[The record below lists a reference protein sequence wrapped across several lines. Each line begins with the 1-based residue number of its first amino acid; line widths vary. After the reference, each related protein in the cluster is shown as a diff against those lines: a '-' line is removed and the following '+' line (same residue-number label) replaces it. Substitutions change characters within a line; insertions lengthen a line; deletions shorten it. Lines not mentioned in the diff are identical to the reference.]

1 MSEVKNKYRYELT
14 DRFGTMDVAPL
25 GEGDFSIKYNRE
37 TDGKYFYSKT
47 FQGKITFT
55 GEIFKR
61 LKRIE
66 RSIYICTT
74 QRLKVFRKCNAGEML
89 IFDGFFKLTE
99 GDWDDDK
106 CRVTLKFEKN
116 TPDKCL
122 KDNKSKKINLLAEI
136 NPKIT
141 VKTSTAG
148 GGVFEYKHCNANVQV
163 SPSTPYGG
171 YVWCGSGSPE
181 DGNWQVYQHEEMFD
195 GNIGIS
201 PDPNTPPQ
209 GLWTANT
216 SYVREIVELF
226 CSEIPPAGWVLLED
240 NCATTGKKK
249 YAKNVTLY
257 DCKYTSNYQ
266 DQNNYSSSYECKI
279 LGATNES
286 ATIDNGMELN
296 KIIELFVNQFCADV
310 QVVSDFFQIN
320 PTTGKNLLQ
329 NSNTFFDNN
338 DYPISTYP
346 ITETIEQG
354 TTVTVQIWGQLAAG
368 KIWWIYNS
376 GGGAYIG
383 TITEADYIDGR
394 YVKTMNWNKFNS
406 DGSLTANNT
415 LFIYPYA
422 PNGANSQITKI
433 KLEKGSV
440 GTEWQPDNGAINY
453 VTGEPTQV
461 DNLIL
466 FQKSDVKRPNVSGN
480 AWKAE
485 WTFDKLMETLNILFN
500 VSYSLENGVFRLEH
514 ISWFSR
520 NAGLNLTL
528 PAFQKWTKGKR
539 KYSYDVGDIPIREN
553 WKFKE
558 AINYAGGWNTQ
569 IDYAG
574 ACAIGSNENAEK
586 NYVIDE
592 LTTDVQ
598 LCLDNPSSDSNV
610 VEDLGFVLIATKK
623 YNGEYFIITEADATY
638 GTRLNNSLSFNKLVR
653 RYHFHNRPLNKGILN
668 GDNVTFITTKP
679 IKKGEK
685 LTVPLCCETTFNP
698 NDTVTTD
705 LGVGIVD
712 GAQFNLSAETLELD
726 LLYNVFDT
734 LINNQAPQL
743 AGGAY
748 STYQNVPIVIPLNAV
763 DSDGVI
769 TEISIKNQAYHGTVE
784 VLSLTEIKYTPNAGY
799 TGWDS
804 FSLVAFDDWSEVS
817 NVAGFGITVYPPNQ
831 PPTAQNDSYNVYHGE
846 QFNAQISVFDNDS
859 DDLGFTLVNSNIVTA
874 LGVNIVIDGNGRF
887 SYVPPA
893 GFEGVDTFQ
902 YSIVDNAGLTSTATV
917 TLNIAYKNKPIAVAD
932 NYITQKDTQLV
943 TNGTA
948 GKEALFANDYT
959 PDGQTY
965 AYTCNVENK
974 ATTAGGTVQ
983 IQANGL
989 FTYTPPA
996 NFTGQDTFTYT
1007 VNNVNGSGVGNVTIN
1022 VIPTIYVR
1030 IAKSD
1035 HKFEYQILFCG
1046 DPPMQTIGGQNVTN
1060 DFTLY
1065 FYADAAKTIPYNV
1078 TGLNFKCNIKITTQW
1093 YDSGGTQT
1101 WDYTDQTEV
1110 LTGTSHKIF
1119 DDYYTQ
1125 EQYMNCNGTYD
1136 YNVERTVELVAGS
1149 YVIVT

>member
-1 MSEVKNKYRYELT
+1 MSQVKNKYRYELT
-14 DRFGTMDVAPL
+14 DRFGTMDIAPL

-47 FQGKITFT
+47 FQGKIMFT

-74 QRLKVFRKCNAGEML
+74 QRLKVFRKCNAGEIL

-99 GDWDDDK
+99 GEWDEDK
-106 CRVTLKFEKN
+106 CSVTLKFEKN

-122 KDNKSKKINLLAEI
+122 KDNKSKKLNLLQLI
-136 NPKIT
+136 QNKIT
-141 VKTSTAG
+141 VKPSTANG
-148 GGVFEYKHCNANVQV
+148 TIEYKNCWQN
-163 SPSTPYGG
+163 SPSGVSSDY
-171 YVWCGSGSPE
+171 WCGTGEPYAQ
-181 DGNWQVYQHEEMFD
+181 NWTLVSYNEH
-195 GNIGIS
+195 S
-201 PDPNTPPQ
+201 PDGVDHFVNNT
-209 GLWTANT
+209 WA
-216 SYVREIVELF
+216 REIIELN
-226 CSEIPPAGWVLLED
+226 CSEIAPSEWVLLED

-249 YAKNVTLY
+249 YAKKVSLY
-257 DCKYTSNYQ
+257 NCKYTSNYQ

-296 KIIELFVNQFCADV
+296 KVIQLFVNQFCAGV

-320 PTTGKNLLQ
+320 PQNL
-329 NSNTFFDNN
+329 S
-338 DYPISTYP
+338 
-346 ITETIEQG
+346 
-354 TTVTVQIWGQLAAG
+354 
-368 KIWWIYNS
+368 
-376 GGGAYIG
+376 
-383 TITEADYIDGR
+383 
-394 YVKTMNWNKFNS
+394 
-406 DGSLTANNT
+406 
-415 LFIYPYA
+415 
-422 PNGANSQITKI
+422 
-433 KLEKGSV
+433 SV
-440 GTEWQPDNGAINY
+440 NY
-453 VTGEPTQV
+453 VTGQPTQV

-466 FQKSDVKRPNVSGN
+466 FQKSDVKRPNATGN

-485 WTFDKLMETLNILFN
+485 WTFDKLMETLNFLFN

-558 AINYAGGWNTQ
+558 AINYAGGWNAQ

-574 ACAIGSNENAEK
+574 ACAIGSNKDAEN
-586 NYVIDE
+586 NYIIDE

-623 YNGEYFIITEADATY
+623 YNGECFIITEADTTY
-638 GTRLNNSLSFNKLVR
+638 GIRLNNSLSFNKLVR
-653 RYHFHNRPLNKGILN
+653 RYHFHNRPLNKGVLN

-685 LTVPLCCETTFNP
+685 LTVPLCCDTTFDP
-698 NDTVTTD
+698 NNTVTTE

-712 GAQFNLSAETLELD
+712 GAQFNLMAETLELD

-734 LINNQAPQL
+734 LTNNQAPQL

-748 STYQNVPIVIPLNAV
+748 STYQNVPIIIPLNTV
-763 DSDGVI
+763 DTDGVI
-769 TEISIKNQAYHGTVE
+769 AEIGIKSQAYHGTVE
-784 VLSLTEIKYTPNAGY
+784 VLSLTKVKYTPNAGY

-804 FSLVAFDDWSEVS
+804 FSLAAFDDWSEAS
-817 NVAGFGITVYPPNQ
+817 NVAGFAITVHPPNQ
-831 PPTAQNDSYNVYHGE
+831 PPTAQNDNYNVFHGE
-846 QFNAQISVFDNDS
+846 QFYAAIGIFNNDS
-859 DDLGFTLVNSNIVTA
+859 DDLGFTLVNANIVTA
-874 LGVNIVIDGNGRF
+874 LGVNIVIDENGRF

-917 TLNIAYKNKPIAVAD
+917 TLIIAYKNKPIAVAD
-932 NYITQKDTQLV
+932 NYITQKNTQLV
-943 TNGTA
+943 TDGSV

-1007 VNNVNGSGVGNVTIN
+1007 VNNANGSSVGNVTIN
-1022 VIPTIYVR
+1022 VIPTIYVG
-1030 IAKSD
+1030 IAESD
-1035 HKFEYQILFCG
+1035 MKFEHQILFCG
-1046 DPPMQTIGGQNVTN
+1046 DPPTGTIGGDNITN

-1065 FYADAAKTIPYNV
+1065 FYEDAAKTIPYNV
-1078 TGLNFKCNIKITTQW
+1078 TGLNFKCNIKITTQ
-1093 YDSGGTQT
+1093 SNESSGTQI

-1125 EQYMNCNGTYD
+1125 EQIMNCNGTYD
-1136 YNVERTVELVAGS
+1136 YNVERAVELVAGS
-1149 YVIVT
+1149 YLIVT

>member
-122 KDNKSKKINLLAEI
+122 KDNKSKKLNLLQLI
-136 NPKIT
+136 QNKIT
-141 VKTSTAG
+141 VKPSTANG
-148 GGVFEYKHCNANVQV
+148 TIEYKNCFQD
-163 SPSTPYGG
+163 SPSGVSSDY
-171 YVWCGSGSPE
+171 WCGTGDPYE
-181 DGNWQVYQHEEMFD
+181 QNWTLVSYNEH
-195 GNIGIS
+195 S
-201 PDPNTPPQ
+201 PDGVHYQVNNT
-209 GLWTANT
+209 W
-216 SYVREIVELF
+216 VREIIELN
-226 CSEIPPAGWVLLED
+226 CGEVAPPEWVLVED
-240 NCATTGKKK
+240 NCGTTGKKK
-249 YAKNVTLY
+249 FAKQVMLY
-257 DCKYTSNYQ
+257 DCVSDLTPIDENGAYK
-266 DQNNYSSSYECKI
+266 SSMSCKI
-279 LGATNES
+279 LGYDSNTT
-286 ATIDNGMELN
+286 TIDNGMHLTDVLN
-296 KIIELFVNQFCADV
+296 LFVSQFCADV

-320 PTTGKNLLQ
+320 PQ
-329 NSNTFFDNN
+329 NPS
-338 DYPISTYP
+338 
-346 ITETIEQG
+346 E
-354 TTVTVQIWGQLAAG
+354 
-368 KIWWIYNS
+368 
-376 GGGAYIG
+376 
-383 TITEADYIDGR
+383 
-394 YVKTMNWNKFNS
+394 
-406 DGSLTANNT
+406 
-415 LFIYPYA
+415 
-422 PNGANSQITKI
+422 
-433 KLEKGSV
+433 
-440 GTEWQPDNGAINY
+440 INY
-453 VTGEPTQV
+453 VTGLKSQV
-461 DNLIL
+461 NNLIL
-466 FQKSDVKRPNVSGN
+466 FQKSDVKRPNATGN

-485 WTFDKLMETLNILFN
+485 WTFEKLMETLNILFN

-514 ISWFSR
+514 ISWFSK

-528 PAFQKWTKGKR
+528 PAFEKWVKGKR

-558 AINYAGGWNTQ
+558 AISYTGGWNAQ

-574 ACAIGSNENAEK
+574 ACAIGSNKEAEK
-586 NYVIDE
+586 NYVVEE

-598 LCLDNPSSDSNV
+598 LCLENPSSDSNV

-653 RYHFHNRPLNKGILN
+653 RYHSHNRPLNKGVLN
-668 GDNVTFITTKP
+668 GDEITFITTKP

-685 LTVPLCCETTFNP
+685 LTVPLCCETTFDP
-698 NDTVTTD
+698 NNTVTTE

-712 GAQFNLSAETLELD
+712 GAQFNLMAETLELD
-726 LLYNVFDT
+726 LLYDVFDT
-734 LINNQAPQL
+734 LTNNQAPQL

-763 DSDGVI
+763 DADGVI
-769 TEISIKNQAYHGTVE
+769 AEIGIKNQAYHGTVE
-784 VLSLTEIKYTPNAGY
+784 VLSLTEVKYTPNAGY

-817 NVAGFGITVYPPNQ
+817 NVAGFGITINPPNQ
-831 PPTAQNDSYNVYHGE
+831 PPTARDESYNVFHGE
-846 QFNAQISVFDNDS
+846 NFNAQISIFENDS
-859 DDLGFTLVNSNIVTA
+859 DDYGFTLANANIVTA
-874 LGVNIVIDGNGRF
+874 LGVNITIDGNGRF
-887 SYVPPA
+887 NYIPPA

-917 TLNIAYKNKPIAVAD
+917 TLNIAFKNKPIAVAD
-932 NYITQKDTQLV
+932 DYITQKNTQLV
-943 TNGTA
+943 TDGSV

-989 FTYTPPA
+989 FTYNPPA
-996 NFTGQDTFTYT
+996 NFTGQDTFSYT
-1007 VNNVNGSGVGNVTIN
+1007 VNNVNGSDTGTVTIH
-1022 VIPTIYVR
+1022 VLPTIYV
-1030 IAKSD
+1030 KLLTSD
-1035 HKFEYQILFCG
+1035 PKTYGHASDEYRTKTR
-1046 DPPMQTIGGQNVTN
+1046 DY
-1060 DFTLY
+1060 TLY
-1065 FYADAAKTIPYNV
+1065 FYSDAAGTQPLDV
-1078 TGLNFKCNIKITTQW
+1078 TGFGLKVKISETYNNINGGSNTTIW
-1093 YDSGGTQT
+1093 ETNTVSGVSYKFYDDFVYFDRS
-1101 WDYTDQTEV
+1101 DYGS
-1110 LTGTSHKIF
+1110 LG
-1119 DDYYTQ
+1119 
-1125 EQYMNCNGTYD
+1125 YD
-1136 YNVERTVELVAGS
+1136 VVISIAAGS
-1149 YVIVT
+1149 YVII

>member
-47 FQGKITFT
+47 FQGKIMFT

-141 VKTSTAG
+141 VKTSSAG

-163 SPSTPYGG
+163 SPSTPYVGF
-171 YVWCGSGSPE
+171 VWCGSGSPE

-195 GNIGIS
+195 GSIGIS
-201 PDPNTPPQ
+201 PEPIAPPQ
-209 GLWTANT
+209 GIWMANT
-216 SYVREIVELF
+216 SYVREIVELI
-226 CSEIPPAGWVLLED
+226 CSEIPPVGLVLLED

-266 DQNNYSSSYECKI
+266 DQNNYSSSYQCKI
-279 LGATNES
+279 LGAANES

-296 KIIELFVNQFCADV
+296 KVIQLFVNQFCAGV
-310 QVVSDFFQIN
+310 QVISDFFQIN
-320 PTTGKNLLQ
+320 PQNL
-329 NSNTFFDNN
+329 S
-338 DYPISTYP
+338 
-346 ITETIEQG
+346 
-354 TTVTVQIWGQLAAG
+354 
-368 KIWWIYNS
+368 
-376 GGGAYIG
+376 
-383 TITEADYIDGR
+383 
-394 YVKTMNWNKFNS
+394 
-406 DGSLTANNT
+406 
-415 LFIYPYA
+415 
-422 PNGANSQITKI
+422 
-433 KLEKGSV
+433 SV
-440 GTEWQPDNGAINY
+440 NY
-453 VTGEPTQV
+453 VTGLENQV
-461 DNLIL
+461 NNLIL

-485 WTFDKLMETLNILFN
+485 WTFDKLMETLNFLFN

-528 PAFQKWTKGKR
+528 PAFEKWVKGKR

-558 AINYAGGWNTQ
+558 AINYAGGWNAQ

-574 ACAIGSNENAEK
+574 ACAIGSNKDAEN

-623 YNGEYFIITEADATY
+623 YNGEYFIITEADTTY

-685 LTVPLCCETTFNP
+685 LTVPLCCETTFDP
-698 NDTVTTD
+698 NNTVTTE

-712 GAQFNLSAETLELD
+712 GAQFNLMAETLELD

-734 LINNQAPQL
+734 LTNNQAPQMT
-743 AGGAY
+743 GGSY
-748 STYQNVPIVIPLNAV
+748 STYQNVPIIIPLSTI
-763 DSDGVI
+763 DPDGVI
-769 TEISIKNQAYHGTVE
+769 TEIGIKNQAYHGFVE
-784 VLSLTEIKYTPNAGY
+784 VLSLTEVRYTPNAGY

-817 NVAGFGITVYPPNQ
+817 APANFGIQVLPPNQ
-831 PPTAQNDSYNVYHGE
+831 PPVATNDSYDVFHGYP
-846 QFNAQISVFDNDS
+846 FSANPSIFANDS
-859 DDLGFTLVNSNIVTA
+859 DDFGFSLVNANVVSS
-874 LGVNIVIDGNGRF
+874 LGVSVTIDANTGNF
-887 SYVPPA
+887 TYVPPA
-893 GFEGVDTFQ
+893 GYEGVDTFQ
-902 YSIVDNAGLTSTATV
+902 YQIKDGRGLISTGTI
-917 TLNIAYKNKPIAVAD
+917 TLNIAYKNKPFAVP
-932 NYITQKDTQLV
+932 DTYLTLKNTELV
-943 TNGTA
+943 TNGSP
-948 GKEALFANDYT
+948 GKERLYANNYT
-959 PDGQTY
+959 PDGNTY
-965 AYTCNVENK
+965 SYW
-974 ATTAGGTVQ
+974 TTAETKPTAQGGTVT
-983 IQANGL
+983 ITADGL
-989 FTYTPPA
+989 FTYNPPA
-996 NFTGQDTFTYT
+996 NYTGNDTFSYT
-1007 VNNVNGSGVGNVTIN
+1007 VHNVNGSATGLVTIS
-1022 VIPTIYVR
+1022 VIPTIYVKLVKTYAGHEN
-1030 IAKSD
+1030 IID
-1035 HKFEYQILFCG
+1035 FCG
-1046 DPPMQTIGGQNVTN
+1046 EHPQATIIGKKNKADYTLKFYSDAGGTVPFNVS
-1060 DFTLY
+1060 
-1065 FYADAAKTIPYNV
+1065 
-1078 TGLNFKCNIKITTQW
+1078 GLNFSVNLREMNSGTNNYSYDYQSSVLDGTT
-1093 YDSGGTQT
+1093 Y
-1101 WDYTDQTEV
+1101 
-1110 LTGTSHKIF
+1110 LLL
-1119 DDYYTQ
+1119 DDFFTY
-1125 EQYMNCNGTYD
+1125 EDLVDCNGNYGYIQRD
-1136 YNVERTVELVAGS
+1136 VILLAGS
-1149 YVIVT
+1149 YVII

>member
-14 DRFGTMDVAPL
+14 DRFGTMDIAPL

-99 GDWDDDK
+99 GDWDEDK

-171 YVWCGSGSPE
+171 YVWCESGNPE
-181 DGNWQVYQHEEMFD
+181 DGNWQVYRHEEMFD
-195 GNIGIS
+195 GSIGIS
-201 PDPNTPPQ
+201 PEPNAPPQ
-209 GLWTANT
+209 GVWTAST

-226 CSEIPPAGWVLLED
+226 CSEVPPAGWVLLED

-296 KIIELFVNQFCADV
+296 KIIQLFVNQFCADV

-320 PTTGKNLLQ
+320 PQNL
-329 NSNTFFDNN
+329 S
-338 DYPISTYP
+338 S
-346 ITETIEQG
+346 
-354 TTVTVQIWGQLAAG
+354 
-368 KIWWIYNS
+368 
-376 GGGAYIG
+376 
-383 TITEADYIDGR
+383 
-394 YVKTMNWNKFNS
+394 
-406 DGSLTANNT
+406 
-415 LFIYPYA
+415 
-422 PNGANSQITKI
+422 
-433 KLEKGSV
+433 
-440 GTEWQPDNGAINY
+440 INY

-539 KYSYDVGDIPIREN
+539 KYSYDVVDIPIREN

-558 AINYAGGWNTQ
+558 AISYAGGWNAQ

-679 IKKGEK
+679 LKKGEK

-712 GAQFNLSAETLELD
+712 GAQFNLRAETLELD

-734 LINNQAPQL
+734 LLNNQSPQMT
-743 AGGAY
+743 GGSY
-748 STYQNVPIVIPLNAV
+748 STYQNVPIIIPLTAI
-763 DSDGVI
+763 DPDGVI
-769 TEISIKNQAYHGTVE
+769 TEIGIKNQAYHGFVE
-784 VLSLTEIKYTPNAGY
+784 VLSLTEVKYTPNAGY

-817 NVAGFGITVYPPNQ
+817 NVAGFAITVHPPNQ

-846 QFNAQISVFDNDS
+846 QFNAQISIFDNDS

-874 LGVNIVIDGNGRF
+874 LGVNIVIDENGKF

-932 NYITQKDTQLV
+932 NYITQKNTQLV
-943 TNGTA
+943 TDGTA

-1007 VNNVNGSGVGNVTIN
+1007 VNNANGSSVGNVTIN

-1030 IAKSD
+1030 IAESD
-1035 HKFEYQILFCG
+1035 TKFEHQILFCG
-1046 DPPMQTIGGQNVTN
+1046 DPPMQTLGGQNETS

-1065 FYADAAKTIPYNV
+1065 FYADAAKTIPYDV

-1093 YDSGGTQT
+1093 YDSGDTQT

-1119 DDYYTQ
+1119 DDYLTQ
-1125 EQYMNCNGTYD
+1125 EQYKDCDGNYV
-1136 YNVERTVELVAGS
+1136 YSVERTVELVAGS
-1149 YVIVT
+1149 YIIVT

>member
-14 DRFGTMDVAPL
+14 DRFGTMDITPL

-47 FQGKITFT
+47 FQGKIMFT

-99 GDWDDDK
+99 GEWDEDK

-148 GGVFEYKHCNANVQV
+148 GGVFEYKHCNANVPI

-171 YVWCGSGSPE
+171 YVWCGSGNPE

-195 GNIGIS
+195 GSIGIS
-201 PDPNTPPQ
+201 PEPNAPPQ
-209 GLWTANT
+209 GVWRAST
-216 SYVREIVELF
+216 SYVREIVELL
-226 CSEIPPAGWVLLED
+226 CSEAPPAGWVLLED

-257 DCKYTSNYQ
+257 ECKHTSNYQ

-296 KIIELFVNQFCADV
+296 KIIQLFVNQFCADV

-320 PTTGKNLLQ
+320 PQNL
-329 NSNTFFDNN
+329 S
-338 DYPISTYP
+338 S
-346 ITETIEQG
+346 
-354 TTVTVQIWGQLAAG
+354 
-368 KIWWIYNS
+368 
-376 GGGAYIG
+376 
-383 TITEADYIDGR
+383 
-394 YVKTMNWNKFNS
+394 
-406 DGSLTANNT
+406 
-415 LFIYPYA
+415 
-422 PNGANSQITKI
+422 
-433 KLEKGSV
+433 
-440 GTEWQPDNGAINY
+440 INY

-500 VSYSLENGVFRLEH
+500 VSYSLENGIFRLEH

-558 AINYAGGWNTQ
+558 AISYAWGWNAQ

-653 RYHFHNRPLNKGILN
+653 RYHFHNRPLKKGILN

-679 IKKGEK
+679 LKKGEK

-712 GAQFNLSAETLELD
+712 GAQFNLRAETLELD

-734 LINNQAPQL
+734 LLNNQSPQMT
-743 AGGAY
+743 GGSY
-748 STYQNVPIVIPLNAV
+748 STYQNVPIIIPLTAI
-763 DSDGVI
+763 DPDGVI
-769 TEISIKNQAYHGTVE
+769 TEIGIKNQAYHGFVE
-784 VLSLTEIKYTPNAGY
+784 VLSLTEVKYTPNAGY

-817 NVAGFGITVYPPNQ
+817 NVAGFAITVHPPSQ
-831 PPTAQNDSYNVYHGE
+831 PPTAQNDSYNVYHGK
-846 QFNAQISVFDNDS
+846 QFNAQISIFDNDS

-874 LGVNIVIDGNGRF
+874 LGVNIVIDENGKF

-932 NYITQKDTQLV
+932 NYITQKNTQLV
-943 TNGTA
+943 TDGTA

-965 AYTCNVENK
+965 TYTCNVENK

-983 IQANGL
+983 IKANGL

-1007 VNNVNGSGVGNVTIN
+1007 VNNANGSSVGNVTLN

-1030 IAKSD
+1030 IAERD
-1035 HKFEYQILFCG
+1035 TKFENQILFCG
-1046 DPPMQTIGGQNVTN
+1046 EPPTPTLGWQNKTS

-1065 FYADAAKTIPYNV
+1065 FYADAAKTIPYDV
-1078 TGLNFKCNIKITTQW
+1078 TGLSFKCNIKITTQW
-1093 YDSGGTQT
+1093 YESGGTQT
-1101 WDYTDQTEV
+1101 WKSTDQTEV

-1119 DDYYTQ
+1119 DDYYTK
-1125 EQYMNCNGTYD
+1125 EQYKDCDGNYD
-1136 YNVERTVELVAGS
+1136 YSVERTVELVAGS
-1149 YVIVT
+1149 YIIVT

>member
-14 DRFGTMDVAPL
+14 DRFGTLDVAPL
-25 GEGDFSIKYNRE
+25 GEGDFSIKYDKE
-37 TDGKYFYSKT
+37 ADGKYFYSKS

-61 LKRIE
+61 LQRIE
-66 RSIYICTT
+66 RSIYICTA
-74 QRLKVFRKCNAGEML
+74 QQLKVFRKCNAGEIL
-89 IFDGFFKLTE
+89 LFDGYFKLTE
-99 GDWDDDK
+99 GNWDLDK
-106 CRVTLKFEKN
+106 CNVTLKFEKN

-148 GGVFEYKHCNANVQV
+148 GGVFEYKHCSDNVQV

-171 YVWCGSGSPE
+171 YVWCGSGNPE

-195 GNIGIS
+195 GNIGTS
-201 PDPNTPPQ
+201 PEPNAPPQ
-209 GLWTANT
+209 GIWTANT
-216 SYVREIVELF
+216 SYVREIVELP
-226 CSEIPPAGWVLLED
+226 CSEIPPVGLVLLED

-266 DQNNYSSSYECKI
+266 DQNNYSSSYQCKI

-286 ATIDNGMELN
+286 ASIDNGMELN
-296 KIIELFVNQFCADV
+296 KVIQLFVNQFCAGV

-320 PTTGKNLLQ
+320 PQ
-329 NSNTFFDNN
+329 NS
-338 DYPISTYP
+338 S
-346 ITETIEQG
+346 
-354 TTVTVQIWGQLAAG
+354 
-368 KIWWIYNS
+368 
-376 GGGAYIG
+376 
-383 TITEADYIDGR
+383 
-394 YVKTMNWNKFNS
+394 
-406 DGSLTANNT
+406 SL
-415 LFIYPYA
+415 
-422 PNGANSQITKI
+422 
-433 KLEKGSV
+433 
-440 GTEWQPDNGAINY
+440 NY
-453 VTGEPTQV
+453 VTGLENQV

-485 WTFDKLMETLNILFN
+485 WTFEKLMETLNFLFN
-500 VSYSLENGVFRLEH
+500 VSYRLENGVFRLEH

-528 PAFQKWTKGKR
+528 PAFEKWVKGKR

-558 AINYAGGWNTQ
+558 AISFAEGWNAQ
-569 IDYAG
+569 VDYAG
-574 ACAIGSNENAEK
+574 ACAIGSNKEAEK
-586 NYVIDE
+586 NYVVEE

-598 LCLDNPSSDSNV
+598 LCLDNPASDSNV

-623 YNGEYFIITEADATY
+623 YNGEYYIITEADTVY

-653 RYHFHNRPLNKGILN
+653 RYHKHNRPLNKGVLN
-668 GDNVTFITTKP
+668 GDEITFITTKP
-679 IKKGEK
+679 IKKGER
-685 LTVPLCCETTFNP
+685 LTVPLCCETTFDP
-698 NDTVTTD
+698 NNTVTTE

-712 GAQFNLSAETLELD
+712 GAQFNLTAETLELD
-726 LLYNVFDT
+726 LLYDVFDT
-734 LINNQAPQL
+734 LTNNQAPQIT
-743 AGGAY
+743 GGSY
-748 STYQNVPIVIPLNAV
+748 STYQNVPIIIPLNAI
-763 DSDGVI
+763 DTDGVI
-769 TEISIKNQAYHGTVE
+769 VEIGIKYQSFHGTVE
-784 VLSLTEIKYTPNAGY
+784 VLSLTEVRYTPNAGY
-799 TGWDS
+799 TGWDG
-804 FSLVAFDDWSEVS
+804 FGLVAFDDWSEAS
-817 NVAGFGITVYPPNQ
+817 NVANFAITVNPPNQ
-831 PPTAQNDSYNVYHGE
+831 PPTARDESYNVFHGE
-846 QFNAQISVFDNDS
+846 NFNAQISIFENDS
-859 DDLGFTLVNSNIVTA
+859 DDYGFTLVNANIVTA

-887 SYVPPA
+887 SYVPLA

-917 TLNIAYKNKPIAVAD
+917 TLNIAFKNKPKAVDD
-932 NYITQKDTQLV
+932 NYITQKNTQLV
-943 TNGTA
+943 TDGTA

-1007 VNNVNGSGVGNVTIN
+1007 VNNVNGSAVGSVTIN
-1022 VIPTIYVR
+1022 VIPIIYVR
-1030 IAKSD
+1030 IAESD
-1035 HKFEYQILFCG
+1035 QKIENQTILCG
-1046 DPPMQTIGGQNVTN
+1046 EPPMPTIGGQNETN

-1065 FYADAAKTIPYNV
+1065 FYEDAAKTIPYNV

-1093 YDSGGTQT
+1093 NDSDGTQT
-1101 WDYTDQTEV
+1101 WEHTDQTEV

-1119 DDYYTQ
+1119 DDYYIQ
-1125 EQYMNCNGTYD
+1125 EQEMNCNGTSVYS
-1136 YNVERTVELVAGS
+1136 VERTVELVAGS

>member
-14 DRFGTMDVAPL
+14 DRFGTMDIAPL

-74 QRLKVFRKCNAGEML
+74 QRLKVFRKCNAGEIL
-89 IFDGFFKLTE
+89 IFDGYFKLTE
-99 GDWDDDK
+99 GEWDLDK
-106 CRVTLKFEKN
+106 CNVTLKFEKN

-171 YVWCGSGSPE
+171 YVWCGSGNAE

-296 KIIELFVNQFCADV
+296 KIIQLFVNQFCADV
-310 QVVSDFFQIN
+310 QIVSDFFQIN
-320 PTTGKNLLQ
+320 PQNL
-329 NSNTFFDNN
+329 S
-338 DYPISTYP
+338 S
-346 ITETIEQG
+346 
-354 TTVTVQIWGQLAAG
+354 
-368 KIWWIYNS
+368 
-376 GGGAYIG
+376 
-383 TITEADYIDGR
+383 
-394 YVKTMNWNKFNS
+394 
-406 DGSLTANNT
+406 
-415 LFIYPYA
+415 
-422 PNGANSQITKI
+422 
-433 KLEKGSV
+433 
-440 GTEWQPDNGAINY
+440 INY

-485 WTFDKLMETLNILFN
+485 WTFEKLMETLNFLFN

-528 PAFQKWTKGKR
+528 PAFEKWTKGKR

-558 AINYAGGWNTQ
+558 AISYAGGWNAQ

-574 ACAIGSNENAEK
+574 ACAIGSNKDAEN

-598 LCLDNPSSDSNV
+598 LCLDNSSSDSNV

-653 RYHFHNRPLNKGILN
+653 RYHFHNRPLNKGVLN

-685 LTVPLCCETTFNP
+685 LTVPLCCETTFDP
-698 NDTVTTD
+698 NNTVTTA

-712 GAQFNLSAETLELD
+712 GAQFNLMAETLELD

-734 LINNQAPQL
+734 LTNNQAPQMT
-743 AGGAY
+743 GGSY
-748 STYQNVPIVIPLNAV
+748 STYQNVPIIIPLSAI
-763 DSDGVI
+763 DPDGVI
-769 TEISIKNQAYHGTVE
+769 TEIGIKSQAYYGTVE
-784 VLSLTEIKYTPNAGY
+784 VLSLTEVRYTPNVGY

-804 FSLVAFDDWSEVS
+804 FSLVAFDDWAEAS

-846 QFNAQISVFDNDS
+846 QFNAQISIFINDS
-859 DDLGFTLVNSNIVTA
+859 DDYGFTLVNSNIVTA

-887 SYVPPA
+887 GYVPPA

-902 YSIVDNAGLTSTATV
+902 YSIIDNAGLTSTATV
-917 TLNIAYKNKPIAVAD
+917 TLNIAFKNKPIAVAD
-932 NYITQKDTQLV
+932 DYITQKNTQLV
-943 TNGTA
+943 TDGSV

-989 FTYTPPA
+989 FTYTPPE

-1007 VNNVNGSGVGNVTIN
+1007 VNNENGSAVGSVTIN

-1030 IAKSD
+1030 IAQSD
-1035 HKFEYQILFCG
+1035 HKRENQILFCG
-1046 DPPMQTIGGQNVTN
+1046 DPPTPTIGGQKETN

-1065 FYADAAKTIPYNV
+1065 FYADAAKTIPYDV
-1078 TGLNFKCNIKITTQW
+1078 TGLNFKCNIKITTQSN
-1093 YDSGGTQT
+1093 DSSGTQT

-1119 DDYYTQ
+1119 DDYLTQ

-1136 YNVERTVELVAGS
+1136 YDVERTVELVAGS

>member
-14 DRFGTMDVAPL
+14 NRFGTLDVAPL
-25 GEGDFSIKYNRE
+25 GEGDFSIKYDKE
-37 TDGKYFYSKT
+37 ADGKYFYSKS

-55 GEIFKR
+55 GETFKR
-61 LKRIE
+61 LQRIE

-74 QRLKVFRKCNAGEML
+74 QQLKVFRKCNAGEIL
-89 IFDGFFKLTE
+89 LFDGYFKLTE
-99 GDWDDDK
+99 GNWDLDK
-106 CRVTLKFEKN
+106 CNVTLKFEKN

-141 VKTSTAG
+141 VKTATAG
-148 GGVFEYKHCNANVQV
+148 GGVFEYKHCSENVQV

-171 YVWCGSGSPE
+171 YVWCGSGNPE

-195 GNIGIS
+195 GNIGTS
-201 PDPNTPPQ
+201 PEPNAPPQ
-209 GLWTANT
+209 GIWTANT
-216 SYVREIVELF
+216 SYVREIVELP
-226 CSEIPPAGWVLLED
+226 CSEIPPVGWVLLED

-257 DCKYTSNYQ
+257 DCKYASNYQ
-266 DQNNYSSSYECKI
+266 DQNNYSSSYQCKI

-286 ATIDNGMELN
+286 ASIDNGMELN
-296 KIIELFVNQFCADV
+296 KVIQVFVNQFCAGV

-320 PTTGKNLLQ
+320 PQ
-329 NSNTFFDNN
+329 NS
-338 DYPISTYP
+338 S
-346 ITETIEQG
+346 
-354 TTVTVQIWGQLAAG
+354 
-368 KIWWIYNS
+368 
-376 GGGAYIG
+376 
-383 TITEADYIDGR
+383 
-394 YVKTMNWNKFNS
+394 
-406 DGSLTANNT
+406 SL
-415 LFIYPYA
+415 
-422 PNGANSQITKI
+422 
-433 KLEKGSV
+433 
-440 GTEWQPDNGAINY
+440 NY
-453 VTGEPTQV
+453 VTGLENQV
-461 DNLIL
+461 NNLIL
-466 FQKSDVKRPNVSGN
+466 FQKSDVKRPNVSSN

-485 WTFDKLMETLNILFN
+485 WTFEKLMETLNFLFN

-528 PAFQKWTKGKR
+528 PAFEKWVKGKR

-558 AINYAGGWNTQ
+558 AISFAGGWNAQ
-569 IDYAG
+569 VDYAG
-574 ACAIGSNENAEK
+574 ACAIGSNKEAEK
-586 NYVIDE
+586 NYVVEE

-598 LCLDNPSSDSNV
+598 LCLDNPASDSNV

-623 YNGEYFIITEADATY
+623 YNGEYYIITEADTVY

-653 RYHFHNRPLNKGILN
+653 RYHKHNRPLNKGVLN
-668 GDNVTFITTKP
+668 GDEITFITTKP

-685 LTVPLCCETTFNP
+685 LTVPLCCETTFDP
-698 NDTVTTD
+698 NNTVTTE

-712 GAQFNLSAETLELD
+712 GAQFNLTAETLELD
-726 LLYNVFDT
+726 LLYDVFDT
-734 LINNQAPQL
+734 LTNNQAPQIT
-743 AGGAY
+743 GGSY
-748 STYQNVPIVIPLNAV
+748 STYQNVPIIIPLNAI
-763 DSDGVI
+763 DTDGVI
-769 TEISIKNQAYHGTVE
+769 VEIGIKYQAYHGFVE
-784 VLSLTEIKYTPNAGY
+784 VLSLTEVKYTPNAGY

-846 QFNAQISVFDNDS
+846 QFNAQISIFINDS

-874 LGVNIVIDGNGRF
+874 LGVNIVIDENGRF
-887 SYVPPA
+887 GYVPPA

-917 TLNIAYKNKPIAVAD
+917 TLNIAYKNKPLAVAD
-932 NYITQKDTQLV
+932 NYITQINTQLV
-943 TNGTA
+943 TDGGV

-974 ATTAGGTVQ
+974 ATTAGGTVR

-1007 VNNVNGSGVGNVTIN
+1007 VNNANGSGVGNVTIN

-1030 IAKSD
+1030 IAESD
-1035 HKFEYQILFCG
+1035 PKIENQILFCG
-1046 DPPMQTIGGQNVTN
+1046 DPPMQTFGGQNETN

-1065 FYADAAKTIPYNV
+1065 FYEDAAKTIPYDV
-1078 TGLNFKCNIKITTQW
+1078 TGLSFKCNIKITTQQI
-1093 YDSGGTQT
+1093 DSGGTQT

-1119 DDYYTQ
+1119 DDYLTQ
-1125 EQYMNCNGTYD
+1125 EQLMDCSGNYD
-1136 YNVERTVELVAGS
+1136 LKVDRTVELVAGS
-1149 YVIVT
+1149 YIIVT